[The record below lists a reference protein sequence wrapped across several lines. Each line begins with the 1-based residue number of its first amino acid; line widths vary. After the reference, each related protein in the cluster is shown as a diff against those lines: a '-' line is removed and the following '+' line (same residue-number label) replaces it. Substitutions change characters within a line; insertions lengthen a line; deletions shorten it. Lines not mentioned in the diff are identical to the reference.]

1 MFNVFCVSNILC
13 VLCVCGLLN
22 VESTL
27 DMDVFE
33 LLDFYIYEFHIV
45 WFGNLFVN
53 KLESFMLSIEVLQ
66 VKGVVEEEQWV
77 EE

>member
-1 MFNVFCVSNILC
+1 
-13 VLCVCGLLN
+13 
-22 VESTL
+22 
-27 DMDVFE
+27 
-33 LLDFYIYEFHIV
+33 
-45 WFGNLFVN
+45 LFVN